1 MARSKERC
9 QELMDILERTSMRPK
24 GAKPP
29 EYPQEYKDYRTLCTE
44 EVVKRFPEMFHGFIP
59 HLMGQWK
66 EAADLIVRTVRV
78 EA

>member
-29 EYPQEYKDYRTLCTE
+29 VQPLHRGLCA
-44 EVVKRFPEMFHGFIP
+44 
-59 HLMGQWK
+59 L
-66 EAADLIVRTVRV
+66 
-78 EA
+78 